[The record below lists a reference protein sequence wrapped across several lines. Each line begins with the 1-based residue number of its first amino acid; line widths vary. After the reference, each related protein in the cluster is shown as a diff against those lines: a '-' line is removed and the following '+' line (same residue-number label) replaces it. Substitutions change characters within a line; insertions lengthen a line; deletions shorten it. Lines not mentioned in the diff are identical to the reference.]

1 MRVRYILSGTVLMLI
16 LGTVY
21 SYSVFRGP
29 IQEAY
34 GANHF
39 QSGLPYMVALAFYA
53 LFMFLTG
60 KQINR
65 FKPRTILLMG
75 STLVSLGWVLSS
87 FTTSIYGLTVTYGVI
102 TGAGVGIAYGVPMNV
117 AAKWF
122 PDKKGLAVGLVLVGF
137 GLSPLIMAPVAN
149 QIIHTFGI
157 HQTFLMLGVVFAFL
171 LSLLSLMFKLPLTHE
186 VERFQAKINP
196 RDTSVAFKTVQ
207 MIKERRFYGLYV
219 NYVIGTMM
227 GLMLVGITSIVGI
240 EYVGLSRVQVAGI
253 VAILAIFNGLGR
265 PFFGW
270 LTDRWQTKSA
280 IYLSYAMISMAS
292 LLLVLFGKGHE
303 PVYFISFA
311 IFWFNLGGWL
321 AIAPTATMKH
331 FGATHYSQNY
341 GLMFTAYGLGAILGV
356 SVSGYLVD
364 LHGDY
369 TLIFMMNLGLCTL
382 GALLTHF
389 MIKTEKA
396 SPQT

>member
-87 FTTSIYGLTVTYGVI
+87 FTTSIYGLTVTYGII

-149 QIIHTFGI
+149 HIIHTFGI
-157 HQTFLMLGVVFAFL
+157 HQTFLLLGVAFAVL
-171 LSLLSLMFKLPLTHE
+171 LSGLSLMFRLPLDQEEEGYQVKYNKGHS
-186 VERFQAKINP
+186 F
-196 RDTSVAFKTVQ
+196 VAFKTPQ
-207 MIKERRFYGLYV
+207 MIKERRFAGLYV
-219 NYVIGTMM
+219 NYVFGTMM

-280 IYLSYAMISMAS
+280 IFLSYAMIFFAS
-292 LLLVLFGKGHE
+292 LMIVLFGKGHA
-303 PVYFISFA
+303 PVYVISFA

-341 GLMFTAYGLGAILGV
+341 GVVFTAYGLGALLGV
-356 SVSGYLVD
+356 SISSYLID

-369 TLIFMMNLGLCTL
+369 TMIFMMNMGLCAL
-382 GALLTHF
+382 GVLLTRVL
-389 MIKTEKA
+389 IKA
-396 SPQT
+396 DDV